1 MKTSKTL
8 VRVLAAALSIL
19 LIVTFV
25 MILTVANLGWFFSIC
40 GTLFG
45 FLCFIDLCMIMESL

>member
-1 MKTSKTL
+1 MKTNKTTF
-8 VRVLAAALSIL
+8 RVLAAVLSIL

-25 MILTVANLGWFFSIC
+25 MILTTANLGVFFSIC

-45 FLCFIDLCMIMESL
+45 FLCFVDLCLIAESL